1 MAFNDRS
8 RQYGTSETDSCVGS
22 IARNCG
28 NTYGVAGS
36 ILYFGVHDHNH
47 IAVCGVGMASAEGWQ
62 VMNIYSK
69 SAAPSLEIVRKIN
82 TAKSIVGLDSLFIIC
97 VDGID
102 FVGQF
107 TMHNER
113 EYITL
118 QNPITKEIYHDLR
131 FEAGNIHTLIDW
143 IFAEV
148 NCSNL

>member
-1 MAFNDRS
+1 MALNDRS
-8 RQYGTSETDSCVGS
+8 RQYGTSEANSCVGS

-28 NTYGVAGS
+28 NTHGVAGS
-36 ILYFGVHDHNH
+36 ILYFGVHDHTH
-47 IAVCGVGMASAEGWQ
+47 TAVCHVGMAPAEGWQ

-82 TAKSIVGLDSLFIIC
+82 TAKSIVDLDSLFIIC

-143 IFAEV
+143 IFEEV